1 MLPEYRD
8 DQSQSTR
15 DIPDL
20 TDEDTDVES
29 ADRNLHIRNAD
40 HSLSHS
46 SDNAIPVPVWLRES
60 AKSFQY
66 KWVPLPLRKAGRA
79 TADWIKGPTPAR
91 QLRIKPLYPHIQE
104 APLRFMDT
112 YFPKHR
118 HRVCLLVA
126 FYATW
131 LLTWSLMV
139 KHNNSDGYIEG
150 YGKPM
155 NIWCGASFWFVSP
168 IEQHGRCI
176 INTKTNTDT
185 SPLLRILRT

>member
-1 MLPEYRD
+1 MHPEYHD
-8 DQSQSTR
+8 DQDRSTR

-29 ADRNLHIRNAD
+29 QDQTLHIRNAD
-40 HSLSHS
+40 H
-46 SDNAIPVPVWLRES
+46 DNNLPLPVWLRES
-60 AKSFQY
+60 AKSFKY
-66 KWVPLPLRKAGRA
+66 RWVPLPLRKAGRA
-79 TADWIKGPTPAR
+79 TATWIKGPIPPR

-118 HRVCLLVA
+118 HRVCLLIA

-139 KHNNSDGYIEG
+139 KHNSSDGYIEG
-150 YGKPM
+150 YGKPS

-168 IEQHGRCI
+168 TQHFI
-176 INTKTNTDT
+176 IYY
-185 SPLLRILRT
+185 LCMMIY